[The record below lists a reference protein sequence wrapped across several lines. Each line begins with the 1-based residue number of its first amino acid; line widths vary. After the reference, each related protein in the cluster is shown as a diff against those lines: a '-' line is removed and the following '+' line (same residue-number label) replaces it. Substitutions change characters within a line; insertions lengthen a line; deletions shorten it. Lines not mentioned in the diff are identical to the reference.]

1 MRPALPPTLPQIP
14 APARFPAHPPRL
26 ARRRNTADA
35 DVVRFLRLFTELP
48 EERIAELARL
58 QGQAVNE
65 AKQLLADEA
74 TAMLHGQGCLPAIQ
88 QTAAELFA
96 GGGGAGGDMG
106 TLPTVEVSASELAG
120 GLPLVDLFVRLS
132 FAKSKSEVRR
142 LIAAGGARVNDEKV
156 TDEALVL
163 GSDAFVDGQLKLSSG
178 KKKHG
183 LVKLL

>member
-1 MRPALPPTLPQIP
+1 
-14 APARFPAHPPRL
+14 
-26 ARRRNTADA
+26 
-35 DVVRFLRLFTELP
+35 
-48 EERIAELARL
+48 
-58 QGQAVNE
+58 
-65 AKQLLADEA
+65 
-74 TAMLHGQGCLPAIQ
+74 MLHGQGCLPAIQ